1 MLTGLLIK
9 KVFQGATVKDRYD
22 FDFPKGTVD
31 RYVRV
36 QLLGQNAL
44 SLVEVEVY
52 GTLLGGKQV
61 SHVPSEK
68 VYHLVYSLKR
78 SLS

>member
-44 SLVEVEVY
+44 SL
-52 GTLLGGKQV
+52 
-61 SHVPSEK
+61 SS
-68 VYHLVYSLKR
+68 
-78 SLS
+78 